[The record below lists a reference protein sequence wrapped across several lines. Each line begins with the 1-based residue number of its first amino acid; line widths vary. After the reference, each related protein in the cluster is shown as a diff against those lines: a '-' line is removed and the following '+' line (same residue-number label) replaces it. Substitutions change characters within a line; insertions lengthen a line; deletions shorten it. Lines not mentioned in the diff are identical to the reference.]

1 MIRVASLTLAAAALT
16 LAAQAQQVSV
26 TTTIG
31 RHIGPSVQLQRYS
44 CPPGHEMRTVT
55 NPVCLPPVKGSCTA
69 YWCIDPVSGNRTL
82 ARPVSP
88 WYTNPLCVQDPM
100 QTEPC
105 SNDVTLKEKYLPS
118 TKDLVKML
126 PDLYPNE
133 YLAVP
138 LLHPDKLK

>member
-1 MIRVASLTLAAAALT
+1 MIRAVALSLAAASLT
-16 LAAQAQQVSV
+16 LAAQAQQGSF

-31 RHIGPSVQLQRYS
+31 RHVGPSFQLQRYS
-44 CPPGHEMRTVT
+44 CPPGHEMATIT
-55 NPVCLPPVKGSCTA
+55 NPVCLPPIKGSCTA

-82 ARPVSP
+82 ARSVLPG
-88 WYTNPLCVQDPM
+88 YTNPMCVQDHR

-105 SNDVTLKEKYLPS
+105 SNEVDYLPT

-138 LLHPDKLK
+138 MLHPDKLK